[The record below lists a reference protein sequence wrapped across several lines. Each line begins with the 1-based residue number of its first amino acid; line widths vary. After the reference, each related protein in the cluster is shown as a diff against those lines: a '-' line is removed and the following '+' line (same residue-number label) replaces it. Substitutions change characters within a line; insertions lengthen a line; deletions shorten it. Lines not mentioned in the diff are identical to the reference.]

1 MSRGVYRGI
10 YSALPDDPDFQ
21 RLTPDARLTLL
32 IARVCQQAGPAA
44 IFRYYPELL
53 RLQTGLSAKRLDAA
67 LVELEVGNWLYRDGT
82 VLWIRNGLRHDPS
95 TTLANQHHRTS
106 IVRWLEGLP
115 KESIVLKFC
124 DYYSLPYPFEAHVNG
139 HAIPSQ
145 SKEKESESESE
156 SEKES
161 ESENPLRGV
170 ANGATAPPPSAQI
183 GDADRKFLESLPE
196 PYRVPWLGSPDWW
209 LSLGD
214 GYPGVNLQREA
225 SKYMAYQDSQ
235 SAGQKHRNVRKGFRA
250 WVAKAA
256 RWLEQDAMR
265 KAVRR

>member
-1 MSRGVYRGI
+1 VSRGVYRGI

-21 RLTPDARLTLL
+21 RLSPDARLTLL
-32 IARVCQQAGPAA
+32 VARVCHQAGPAA

-53 RLQTGLSAKRLDAA
+53 RLQTGLSAKRLEAA
-67 LVELEVGNWLYRDGT
+67 FVELEVGNWIYRDGS
-82 VLWIRNGLRHDPS
+82 VMWIRNGLRHDPT
-95 TTLANQHHRTS
+95 TTLANKLHKIS
-106 IVRWLEGLP
+106 IIRWLDGLP
-115 KESIVLKFC
+115 KERIVLKFC
-124 DYYSLPYPFEAHVNG
+124 DYYKLPYPFEAHVNG
-139 HAIPSQ
+139 LPSP
-145 SKEKESESESE
+145 SESKDSDSE
-156 SEKES
+156 SDSEKDS
-161 ESENPLRGV
+161 ESDNTLRGV
-170 ANGATAPPPSAQI
+170 ANDATTPPPSAQI
-183 GDADRKFLESLPE
+183 GDADRKFLESLPD
-196 PYRVPWLGSPDWW
+196 PYRVQWLGSPDWW